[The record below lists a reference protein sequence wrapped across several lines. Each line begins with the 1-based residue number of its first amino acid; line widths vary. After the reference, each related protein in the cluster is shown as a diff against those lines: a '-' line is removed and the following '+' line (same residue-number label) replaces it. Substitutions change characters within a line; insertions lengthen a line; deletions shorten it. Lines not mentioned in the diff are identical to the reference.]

1 MPPMNSTIPIAKEA
15 NEVPPQEVPTV
26 PAKPKDAVPPKVD
39 RPRPH
44 VCSICSRS
52 FARLEHLKRHERSHT
67 KEKPFECPECL
78 RCFAR
83 RDLLLRHQQK
93 LHLTTTPS
101 SRPRNGVRRES
112 TSSVAQPAGSRVRKN
127 SVSNAGG
134 RPRANTIAHVDS
146 NTLSMLAKSTTAN
159 GQPLPKL
166 ETGSLRGLNV
176 VGTSLGVSTVVPQDL
191 EIEGIL
197 FGNTTT
203 VNPAML
209 QFNASPHHHTFGS
222 PTSPFE
228 AVFGNSNAVVDDEDD
243 SEWMT
248 MFGSS
253 HYASEQAVESS
264 SPSAI
269 STTSISGVSEALQD
283 TNTWWNNN
291 ASTLSSATTLSTSPF
306 MSSSDYAAPPFN
318 PSPPPA
324 GTISPKALQAQGGH
338 HESFFGNYNLSTL
351 SPTHFLSPES
361 HFQPE
366 LQPDFPHDFSV
377 FQPTSAAAHATQSI
391 TDSARAAILLT
402 LAQSSNAYR
411 AHQTSQH
418 QRRYS
423 SAQSPPMH
431 AHRPSFTAQLPG
443 TQDLQRYVQGY
454 IKHFHPHMPFFHIA
468 TLDFSS
474 PAYAA
479 NQKTDNLLG
488 LSGFAGGGGC
498 LVLSMSAI
506 GALYEGDYS
515 AAKEIYEA
523 AKKMIH
529 IFIDN
534 RRKASVTAALSGNG
548 KDASTSTPLWL
559 VQSMLLNV
567 VFGLNSGEHMSSD
580 LAMSHCTAVVSL
592 ARTAGL
598 CKPATNVH
606 SSHLGPDASMLDMW
620 NGAMKLESLDDHADW
635 TKWVAEEERKRTLYA
650 VHKLSSMLCITYNH
664 PPALT
669 NSEIRLDLPC
679 DEELWAAETATM
691 WKMRGGIQAAKQA
704 AVPFSTALNA
714 LLSAGGPQESQRRSS
729 MPHDDLKSMH
739 HRHGKPKPSELRP
752 SHFGALS
759 LILALHVYIWETRQL
774 SHARQWSSSDVE
786 AVHAHIEPA
795 LRAWEEA
802 WASHPQSSIER
813 PSPFGIGPMAADS
826 IPLLNLAY
834 VRLFVDLGRSRG
846 PLFARDFA
854 GMVDELN
861 KNWMEQPTASSS
873 SNSSASESAD
883 TPRST
888 SSPASSP
895 TSTLNSPDL
904 NPIKANLGY
913 PVTYPQVNGISSRHE
928 KHIRRAA
935 FYAADA
941 LAMSE
946 KSGLSSPE
954 FLARELPMQSLMC
967 AFDCAQVLA
976 EWVNA
981 VQERVRPFMG
991 KFGDAE
997 CDLMSIEALM
1007 MLETEDRML
1016 LGRVIDIL
1024 KKSHEKMVFEWDS
1037 IVGGNDE
1044 VSVSILRVSAHLLEK
1059 ASVWPGRIT
1068 PETRLKMALTMVS
1081 YSRESILRSP
1091 SIPCRQH

>member
-1 MPPMNSTIPIAKEA
+1 MPPMNTIPIAKDP
-15 NEVPPQEVPTV
+15 NEVIAPEVATTV
-26 PAKPKDAVPPKVD
+26 LAKAKEAVPPKVD

-93 LHLTTTPS
+93 LHLTTAPP
-101 SRPRNGVRRES
+101 RPRNGARRDS
-112 TSSVAQPAGSRVRKN
+112 TSGVAQQPAGRGVRKN
-127 SVSNAGG
+127 SVSNPTGG

-159 GQPLPKL
+159 QNLPKL

-176 VGTSLGVSTVVPQDL
+176 VGTSLGASTVVPQELD
-191 EIEGIL
+191 IENIL
-197 FGNTTT
+197 FGNATT

-209 QFNASPHHHTFGS
+209 QFNATHHNNFGS
-222 PTSPFE
+222 PTSPFD
-228 AVFGNSNAVVDDEDD
+228 AVFGNSNAVVDDDD
-243 SEWMT
+243 ENEWMT
-248 MFGSS
+248 MLGSS
-253 HYASEQAVESS
+253 QYTSEQAVESS

-269 STTSISGVSEALQD
+269 STTSISGVSEAFQD
-283 TNTWWNNN
+283 TNTWWNNT
-291 ASTLSSATTLSTSPF
+291 STFSSTTTMSTSPF
-306 MSSSDYAAPPFN
+306 MSASDYSAPPFN
-318 PSPPPA
+318 PSPPPPA
-324 GTISPKALQAQGGH
+324 GTISPKALQAQGGPH
-338 HESFFGNYNLSTL
+338 HEPFFANYSMSNI
-351 SPTHFLSPES
+351 SPNHFLSPES
-361 HFQPE
+361 HFPSE
-366 LQPDFPHDFSV
+366 LQSEFPHDFSV

-411 AHQTSQH
+411 SHQAAQH

-474 PAYAA
+474 PVYAA
-479 NQKTDNLLG
+479 NQKTDHLLG

-506 GALYEGDYS
+506 GALYEGDYNT
-515 AAKEIYEA
+515 AKEIYEA

-548 KDASTSTPLWL
+548 KEVSSATPLWL

-567 VFGLNSGEHMSSD
+567 VFGLNSGEHMTSD

-592 ARTAGL
+592 ARNAGL
-598 CKPATNVH
+598 CKPSTKAH
-606 SSHLGPDASMLDMW
+606 SSSHLGPDASMLDMW

-650 VHKLSSMLCITYNH
+650 VHKLSSILCITYNH

-704 AVPFSTALNA
+704 AVPFSTALNT
-714 LLSAGGPQESQRRSS
+714 LLSAGGPQEQQRRASAPS
-729 MPHDDLKSMH
+729 MEDHKPMNF
-739 HRHGKPKPSELRP
+739 HGKPKPSELRP

-786 AVHAHIEPA
+786 AIHAHIEPA

-813 PSPFGIGPMAADS
+813 PSPFGVGPMAADS

-846 PLFARDFA
+846 PLFARDFP

-861 KNWMEQPTASSS
+861 KNWMEHPPAGSS

-883 TPRST
+883 TPGSN

-895 TSTLNSPDL
+895 NSTLNSPD
-904 NPIKANLGY
+904 PSKGSANYQSGY
-913 PVTYPQVNGISSRHE
+913 PQSNGISSRHE

-941 LAMSE
+941 LAMSD

-954 FLARELPMQSLMC
+954 FLARELPMQSFMC

-1007 MLETEDRML
+1007 MLETEDRLL

-1059 ASVWPGRIT
+1059 ASVWPVVKVFSSALRYHADNI
-1068 PETRLKMALTMVS
+1068 ETRPKNTG
-1081 YSRESILRSP
+1081 ILGLS
-1091 SIPCRQH
+1091 H

>member
-1 MPPMNSTIPIAKEA
+1 MPPMNTIPISKEA
-15 NEVPPQEVPTV
+15 NEQIPLEAATV
-26 PAKPKDAVPPKVD
+26 PVKAKENAPPKVD

-146 NTLSMLAKSTTAN
+146 NTLSLLAKTTTGAN
-159 GQPLPKL
+159 QNLPKL

-176 VGTSLGVSTVVPQDL
+176 VGTSLGASTVVPQDL
-191 EIEGIL
+191 DIENIL
-197 FGNTTT
+197 FGNPTT

-209 QFNASPHHHTFGS
+209 QFSASPHPNTFGS
-222 PTSPFE
+222 PTSPFDT
-228 AVFGNSNAVVDDEDD
+228 VFGNSTAIVDDDD
-243 SEWMT
+243 ENEWMT
-248 MFGSS
+248 MLGSS

-283 TNTWWNNN
+283 NNTWWNNN
-291 ASTLSSATTLSTSPF
+291 TSTLSSATTLSTSPF
-306 MSSSDYAAPPFN
+306 MSASDYNATSFN
-318 PSPPPA
+318 PSPPPPA
-324 GTISPKALQAQGGH
+324 GTISPKALQAQGGNH
-338 HESFFGNYNLSTL
+338 HDLPFFGNYSMTNI
-351 SPTHFLSPES
+351 SPNHFLSPES

-366 LQPDFPHDFSV
+366 IQHEFPHDFSV
-377 FQPTSAAAHATQSI
+377 FQPTTAAAHATQSI

-411 AHQTSQH
+411 SHQQAQH
-418 QRRYS
+418 HRRYS
-423 SAQSPPMH
+423 SAQSPPLH
-431 AHRPSFTAQLPG
+431 GNRNSFTAQLPG
-443 TQDLQRYVQGY
+443 TMDLQRYVQGY

-474 PAYAA
+474 PSYAA
-479 NQKTDNLLG
+479 TQKKDNLLG

-498 LVLSMSAI
+498 LILSMSAI
-506 GALYEGDYS
+506 GALYEGDVPI
-515 AAKEIYEA
+515 AKEIYEA

-529 IFIDN
+529 IFIDS
-534 RRKASVTAALSGNG
+534 RRKASVNAAVAGGGG
-548 KDASTSTPLWL
+548 KETQPTPLWL

-567 VFGLNSGEHMSSD
+567 FFGLNSGDHVSSEM
-580 LAMSHCTAVVSL
+580 AMSHCTAVVSL
-592 ARTAGL
+592 ARNAGL
-598 CKPATNVH
+598 CKPSTNVH
-606 SSHLGPDASMLDMW
+606 STSNLGPDASMLDMW

-635 TKWVAEEERKRTLYA
+635 TKWIAEEERKRTLYA

-664 PPALT
+664 APALT

-679 DEELWAAETATM
+679 DEELWGAETATM

-704 AVPFSTALNA
+704 AVPFSTALNT
-714 LLSAGGPQESQRRSS
+714 LLSANTTQGQQGRVQNGEDQ
-729 MPHDDLKSMH
+729 KYINH
-739 HRHGKPKPSELRP
+739 HGRPKPSELRP

-774 SHARQWSSSDVE
+774 SQARHWSPSEVE
-786 AVHAHIEPA
+786 AIHAHIEPA

-846 PLFARDFA
+846 PLFSRDFA

-861 KNWMEQPTASSS
+861 KNWAEQRATTSS

-883 TPRST
+883 TPPGSN

-895 TSTLNSPDL
+895 NSALTSPDL
-904 NPIKANLGY
+904 NPSKGGALHQTQY
-913 PVTYPQVNGISSRHE
+913 PPPGGISSRHE

-1007 MLETEDRML
+1007 MLENEDRVL
-1016 LGRVIDIL
+1016 LGRVIEIL

-1059 ASVWPGRIT
+1059 ASVWPVVKVFAI
-1068 PETRLKMALTMVS
+1068 ALR
-1081 YSRESILRSP
+1081 YHADNIESRP
-1091 SIPCRQH
+1091 KNTGNV

>member
-1 MPPMNSTIPIAKEA
+1 MPPMTAAPTAKDA
-15 NEVPPQEVPTV
+15 NASEVPTV
-26 PAKPKDAVPPKVD
+26 PAKTKEAAPPKVD

-101 SRPRNGVRRES
+101 SRPRNGARRES
-112 TSSVAQPAGSRVRKN
+112 TSSVAQPSGGRVRKN

-159 GQPLPKL
+159 AQTLPKL

-176 VGTSLGVSTVVPQDL
+176 VGTSLGASTVVPQDL
-191 EIEGIL
+191 DIENIL

-209 QFNASPHHHTFGS
+209 QFNTSPHQHTFGS
-222 PTSPFE
+222 PTSPFD
-228 AVFGNSNAVVDDEDD
+228 AVFPSIGSSHAIIDDDDEN
-243 SEWMT
+243 EWMT
-248 MFGSS
+248 MLGAGN
-253 HYASEQAVESS
+253 YPSEQAVESS

-291 ASTLSSATTLSTSPF
+291 STLSSATTMSTSPF
-306 MSSSDYAAPPFN
+306 MSASDYTAPPFN
-318 PSPPPA
+318 QSPPPPA
-324 GTISPKALQAQGGH
+324 GTISPKALQAQGGSH
-338 HESFFGNYNLSTL
+338 HEPFFANYSLSSI

-361 HFQPE
+361 HFPPE
-366 LQPDFPHDFSV
+366 LQPDFMHDFSA

-402 LAQSSNAYR
+402 LAQSSNSYR
-411 AHQTSQH
+411 SHQASQH

-423 SAQSPPMH
+423 SAQSPPLH
-431 AHRPSFTAQLPG
+431 AHRSSFTAQLPA
-443 TQDLQRYVQGY
+443 TQDLQKYVQGY

-474 PAYAA
+474 PVYAA

-498 LVLSMSAI
+498 LVLSISAI
-506 GALYEGDYS
+506 GALYEGDY
-515 AAKEIYEA
+515 ATAKEIYEA

-534 RRKASVTAALSGNG
+534 RRKASISATLSGTG
-548 KDASTSTPLWL
+548 KDASAATPLWL

-567 VFGLNSGEHMSSD
+567 VFGLNSGEHMTSE

-598 CKPATNVH
+598 CKPSTIINS
-606 SSHLGPDASMLDMW
+606 SSHLSPDASMLDMW

-704 AVPFSTALNA
+704 AVPFSTALNT
-714 LLSAGGPQESQRRSS
+714 LLSASGPQEAQRRSS
-729 MPHDDLKSMH
+729 AVNGEDPKPMNTQGKSS
-739 HRHGKPKPSELRP
+739 PSELRP

-774 SHARQWSSSDVE
+774 SHARQWSSSEVE
-786 AVHAHIEPA
+786 AIHAHIEPA

-834 VRLFVDLGRSRG
+834 VRLFVDLGRSRS
-846 PLFARDFA
+846 PLFARDFQ

-861 KNWMEQPTASSS
+861 KNWLEQPIPTSS

-883 TPRST
+883 TPRSS

-895 TSTLNSPDL
+895 NSTLNSPDL
-904 NPIKANLGY
+904 IPAKTTVPNQAA
-913 PVTYPQVNGISSRHE
+913 YPQSGGISSRHE

-954 FLARELPMQSLMC
+954 FFARELPMQSLMC

-1007 MLETEDRML
+1007 MLENEDRVL
-1016 LGRVIDIL
+1016 LQRVIDIL

-1044 VSVSILRVSAHLLEK
+1044 VPVSILRVSAHLLEK
-1059 ASVWPGRIT
+1059 ASVWPVV
-1068 PETRLKMALTMVS
+1068 KVFASALRFHADNIEARPKNTA
-1081 YSRESILRSP
+1081 ILGLA
-1091 SIPCRQH
+1091 H

>member
-1 MPPMNSTIPIAKEA
+1 MPPMNSIPIAKEA
-15 NEVPPQEVPTV
+15 NEVVPQDGTTV
-26 PAKPKDAVPPKVD
+26 PAKPKEGGAPPKVD

-101 SRPRNGVRRES
+101 SRPRNQGRRES

-146 NTLSMLAKSTTAN
+146 NTLSMLAKTTTN
-159 GQPLPKL
+159 SQNLPKL

-176 VGTSLGVSTVVPQDL
+176 VGTSLGASTVVPQELD
-191 EIEGIL
+191 IEGIL

-209 QFNASPHHHTFGS
+209 QFNASPHHHPYG
-222 PTSPFE
+222 PTSPFD
-228 AVFGNSNAVVDDEDD
+228 AVFGNSNAVVDDDD
-243 SEWMT
+243 ENEWMT
-248 MFGSS
+248 MLGSS

-283 TNTWWNNN
+283 TNTWWNNS
-291 ASTLSSATTLSTSPF
+291 STLSSATTMSTSPF
-306 MSSSDYAAPPFN
+306 MSASDYAAPSFN
-318 PSPPPA
+318 PSPPPPA
-324 GTISPKALQAQGGH
+324 GTISPKALQAQGGQL
-338 HESFFGNYNLSTL
+338 HEPFFANYSMSNI
-351 SPTHFLSPES
+351 SPNHFLSPES
-361 HFQPE
+361 HFPE
-366 LQPDFPHDFSV
+366 MQSDYPHDFSV

-411 AHQTSQH
+411 THQASQH

-431 AHRPSFTAQLPG
+431 AHRPSFTVQLPG

-474 PAYAA
+474 PLYAA

-506 GALYEGDYS
+506 GALYEGDYNT
-515 AAKEIYEA
+515 AKEIYEA

-548 KDASTSTPLWL
+548 KDGSSSTPLWL

-598 CKPATNVH
+598 CKPSTNVH
-606 SSHLGPDASMLDMW
+606 SSSHLGPDASMLDMW

-635 TKWVAEEERKRTLYA
+635 TKWIAEEERKRTLYA

-704 AVPFSTALNA
+704 AVPFSTALNT
-714 LLSAGGPQESQRRSS
+714 LLSAGGPQEQQRRAAALNGEDHKF
-729 MPHDDLKSMH
+729 MNH
-739 HRHGKPKPSELRP
+739 HGKPKPSELRP

-786 AVHAHIEPA
+786 AIHAHIEPA

-813 PSPFGIGPMAADS
+813 PSPFGTGPMAADS

-846 PLFARDFA
+846 PLFARDFS
-854 GMVDELN
+854 GMVDELT
-861 KNWMEQPTASSS
+861 KNWSEQPPAASS

-883 TPRST
+883 TPGSS

-895 TSTLNSPDL
+895 NSTLNSPDL
-904 NPIKANLGY
+904 NPAKAN
-913 PVTYPQVNGISSRHE
+913 PQYSVSYAQANGISSRHE

-954 FLARELPMQSLMC
+954 FLARELPMQSMIC

-1007 MLETEDRML
+1007 MLETEDRVL
-1016 LGRVIDIL
+1016 LGRVIEIL
-1024 KKSHEKMVFEWDS
+1024 RKSHQKMVFEWDS

-1044 VSVSILRVSAHLLEK
+1044 ASVSILRVSAHLLEK
-1059 ASVWPGRIT
+1059 ASVWPVVKIFAS
-1068 PETRLKMALTMVS
+1068 ALRYHADNIEARPKNTAS
-1081 YSRESILRSP
+1081 LGLA
-1091 SIPCRQH
+1091 H

>member
-1 MPPMNSTIPIAKEA
+1 MPPMNTVQIPKEGNDQIPLEPANVPVKAKENA
-15 NEVPPQEVPTV
+15 
-26 PAKPKDAVPPKVD
+26 PPKVD

-44 VCSICSRS
+44 VCSICTRS

-146 NTLSMLAKSTTAN
+146 NTLSLLAKSTTGGN
-159 GQPLPKL
+159 QNLPKL

-176 VGTSLGVSTVVPQDL
+176 VGTSLGASTVVPQDL
-191 EIEGIL
+191 DIEGIL
-197 FGNTTT
+197 FGNPTT
-203 VNPAML
+203 VNPAVL
-209 QFNASPHHHTFGS
+209 QFSASPHANTFGS

-228 AVFGNSNAVVDDEDD
+228 PVFGNSNAVIDDDD
-243 SEWMT
+243 DPTEWMMLGT
-248 MFGSS
+248 GV
-253 HYASEQAVESS
+253 YTSEQAVESS

-269 STTSISGVSEALQD
+269 STTSISAVSEALQD

-306 MSSSDYAAPPFN
+306 MSASDYNTTSFN
-318 PSPPPA
+318 PSPPPPA
-324 GTISPKALQAQGGH
+324 GTISPKALQAQGGNH
-338 HESFFGNYNLSTL
+338 HDLPFFANYSMSNI
-351 SPTHFLSPES
+351 SPNHFLSPES

-366 LQPDFPHDFSV
+366 MQHDFPHEYSG
-377 FQPTSAAAHATQSI
+377 FQPATSAAHATQTI

-411 AHQTSQH
+411 SHQQAQH

-423 SAQSPPMH
+423 SAQSPPLH
-431 AHRPSFTAQLPG
+431 VHRNSFTAQLPG
-443 TQDLQRYVQGY
+443 TQDLQKYVQSY

-474 PAYAA
+474 PSYAVS
-479 NQKTDNLLG
+479 QKKDNLLG

-498 LVLSMSAI
+498 LILSMSAI
-506 GALYEGDYS
+506 GALYAGEVS
-515 AAKEIYEA
+515 VAKEIYEA

-529 IFIDN
+529 VFIDN
-534 RRKASVTAALSGNG
+534 RRKASVSAAVSGNG
-548 KDASTSTPLWL
+548 GGAQSTPLWL

-567 VFGLNSGEHMSSD
+567 VFGLNSGEHMSSE
-580 LAMSHCTAVVSL
+580 LALSHCTAVVSL

-598 CKPATNVH
+598 CRPYTNAQ
-606 SSHLGPDASMLDMW
+606 STSHIGPDASMLDMW

-635 TKWVAEEERKRTLYA
+635 IKWIAEEERKRTLYA

-664 PPALT
+664 APALT

-704 AVPFSTALNA
+704 AVPFSMALNT
-714 LLSAGGPQESQRRSS
+714 LLSANHTQAQQERAQNREDHRYMGP
-729 MPHDDLKSMH
+729 
-739 HRHGKPKPSELRP
+739 HGKLKPSELRP

-774 SHARQWSSSDVE
+774 SQSRQWSATEVE

-834 VRLFVDLGRSRG
+834 VRLFVDLGMSRG
-846 PLFARDFA
+846 PLFARDFS
-854 GMVDELN
+854 GMIDELN
-861 KNWMEQPTASSS
+861 KNWAEQPTTTSSA
-873 SNSSASESAD
+873 NSSGSESAD
-883 TPRST
+883 TPPGSN

-895 TSTLNSPDL
+895 NSALTSPDL
-904 NPIKANLGY
+904 NPSKGAGNY
-913 PVTYPQVNGISSRHE
+913 QAPYPQASTISSRRE

-946 KSGLSSPE
+946 KSGLSSPD

-1007 MLETEDRML
+1007 MLENEDRVL

-1059 ASVWPGRIT
+1059 ASVWPVMRVYSS
-1068 PETRLKMALTMVS
+1068 ALR
-1081 YSRESILRSP
+1081 YHADNIESRPKNTGILGLG
-1091 SIPCRQH
+1091 H